1 MAKPTPLQMRNALAG
16 LLMAAGFVWNLLV
29 GGQWWLGAIFAVG
42 TLLSVASI
50 YLNRP
55 GANS

>member
-1 MAKPTPLQMRNALAG
+1 MAKPTPLQVRNALAAVLMLAG
-16 LLMAAGFVWNLLV
+16 LVWDLAI
-29 GGQWWLGAIFAVG
+29 GGPWWLATIFAVG
-42 TLLSVASI
+42 ILLSCASI

>member
-1 MAKPTPLQMRNALAG
+1 MAKPTPLQMRNALAAV
-16 LLMAAGFVWNLLV
+16 LMAAGFVWNLFV

-42 TLLSVASI
+42 TLLSCASI

-55 GANS
+55 GARS

>member
-1 MAKPTPLQMRNALAG
+1 MAKPTPLQMRNALAAV
-16 LLMAAGFVWNLLV
+16 LMAAGFIWAVV
-29 GGQWWLGAIFAVG
+29 TGAPWWLAAIFAVG
-42 TLLSVASI
+42 TLLSCASI